1 MGLELDANDPESINR
16 IKSEAPELR
25 QLAKPI
31 AFLKIYGGGAG
42 KIQKVMKCSI
52 ERARA
57 INDAFDELYKVTVQF
72 NENNIALAKK
82 QGYLEVAF
90 GLKVQ
95 CPRINSKDNGVASG
109 EARSVNNASSQS
121 YGMLTNHASIEF
133 LNRLKAS
140 EEKLN
145 VKLVN
150 QVHDCIYGI
159 AKINPIT
166 IKWINDNLIDCME
179 WKDDP
184 ALEGPVDMTAELDL
198 GLDAAHCKT
207 IKNKATLEEIEEF
220 LKGL

>member
-1 MGLELDANDPESINR
+1 
-16 IKSEAPELR
+16 
-25 QLAKPI
+25 
-31 AFLKIYGGGAG
+31 
-42 KIQKVMKCSI
+42 
-52 ERARA
+52 
-57 INDAFDELYKVTVQF
+57 
-72 NENNIALAKK
+72 
-82 QGYLEVAF
+82 
-90 GLKVQ
+90 
-95 CPRINSKDNGVASG
+95 
-109 EARSVNNASSQS
+109 
-121 YGMLTNHASIEF
+121 MLTNHANIEF

-159 AKINPIT
+159 AKINPVT